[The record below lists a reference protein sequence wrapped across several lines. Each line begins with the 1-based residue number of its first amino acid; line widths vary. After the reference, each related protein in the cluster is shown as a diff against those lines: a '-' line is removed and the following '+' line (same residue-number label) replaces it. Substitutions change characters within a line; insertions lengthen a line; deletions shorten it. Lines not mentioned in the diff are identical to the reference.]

1 MWQTQ
6 EDTNEVVVSQNSAG
20 RDVWVSH
27 KMLDVIYVICYNIS
41 LKYLAI
47 YPKAPIV
54 NIYHQLL

>member
-27 KMLDVIYVICYNIS
+27 KMLDVIYVICYIS
-41 LKYLAI
+41 LK
-47 YPKAPIV
+47 
-54 NIYHQLL
+54 